1 MKLKDYQNTAIE
13 DLLGSCRKLLGI
25 EEANIVFRSPTGSG
39 KTIMMA
45 ELLKQL
51 AEQAKQSSEKEHI
64 FSFVWIAPQDLH
76 QQSKDKL
83 ERYYTDTQILECK
96 NYRDLNDRQIGENE
110 ILFLNWEST
119 NKTKKNIIIK
129 ENERGDNLRKVIDN
143 TIKNKHEIIL
153 IVDESHNS
161 ANTPI
166 AKELIEMLRPSISV
180 YVSATP
186 SPSLPHAMIV
196 IQIKD
201 VKEEEMI
208 KDSIIINDGF
218 DSSTFD
224 GDRKIRNDLPIK
236 NLKEIVL
243 EEAMRKREN
252 LAKAFRTEGHNI
264 NPLLLVQLPDKTR
277 GDKIEPV
284 KDEIIDILENNGITE
299 ANGKLAIRLSGDRRN
314 LKGIEKNDNEIEV
327 MLFKQAIVL
336 GWDCPRAH
344 VLALFREWHSQ
355 TFSIQTLGRIMR
367 MPLPDIGYFK
377 NKILNLAYVYTSH
390 QEIEI
395 DKDIDKNYISP
406 YTSNRRKDYEN
417 ITLLSVYRKR
427 QRDKTRLDPS
437 FIDIFQQEA
446 EKYDLKN
453 KINIKGQEVSRD
465 LIANQRYENID
476 KIASVK
482 GDLDIKQHS
491 LKDLQDYFDDF
502 VRKNIEHITPENRSV
517 ARIREAIYK
526 FLQKEFN
533 LHYINPSHLTDEIF
547 EDTDI
552 VKNFSEVISIILS
565 DNNNGFFI
573 TSIKN
578 AVESYLNIKVKK
590 EEELI
595 IKEDWEIPEVI
606 GYGSDYKKEQKQKS
620 IMHPFYRHN
629 DSTNIEGEF
638 IADLEKSSKVKWW
651 FKNGDH
657 GSLYFAVPYE
667 DNGNKKLFYVD
678 FIVLLENG
686 KIGLYDT
693 KKGFTLKKGFALDLA
708 AKEKMKGLKD
718 YIDKNTN
725 IIGGIVTNHNGA
737 WHIMPQ
743 DLSKAVS
750 EWDLLTDI

>member
-1 MKLKDYQNTAIE
+1 
-13 DLLGSCRKLLGI
+13 
-25 EEANIVFRSPTGSG
+25 
-39 KTIMMA
+39 
-45 ELLKQL
+45 
-51 AEQAKQSSEKEHI
+51 
-64 FSFVWIAPQDLH
+64 
-76 QQSKDKL
+76 
-83 ERYYTDTQILECK
+83 
-96 NYRDLNDRQIGENE
+96 
-110 ILFLNWEST
+110 
-119 NKTKKNIIIK
+119 
-129 ENERGDNLRKVIDN
+129 
-143 TIKNKHEIIL
+143 
-153 IVDESHNS
+153 
-161 ANTPI
+161 
-166 AKELIEMLRPSISV
+166 
-180 YVSATP
+180 
-186 SPSLPHAMIV
+186 
-196 IQIKD
+196 
-201 VKEEEMI
+201 MI

-453 KINIKGQEVSRD
+453 KINTKGQEVSRD

-476 KIASVK
+476 KIASIK